1 MERFTTLSNKDSSI
15 IFKWDDE
22 FKEMTVH
29 SKFIVL
35 NNEYPLEYIMKGV
48 QGMYDMYEKCKLL
61 KQFFYRTLTDVDVI
75 FENKINDVGELRY
88 LIYFIDKGYIELY
101 EMAKEKWKVY
111 LF

>member
-61 KQFFYRTLTDVDVI
+61 KQFFL
-75 FENKINDVGELRY
+75 
-88 LIYFIDKGYIELY
+88 
-101 EMAKEKWKVY
+101 
-111 LF
+111 